1 MIMQTINLNNNTL
14 TINEKVCLLI
24 TKDVMTIIPYEKNT
38 ITNYIEAYGNN
49 QMIRLI
55 VLPKEEAYAA
65 RAKLYTME
73 HLMRQGMDYYQK
85 SCNELI
91 WYTANQIPRIHNNE
105 EDFIDSSELLQ
116 PIKFLG

>member
-1 MIMQTINLNNNTL
+1 MQTINLSNNTL
-14 TINEKVCLLI
+14 TVEEKVCLLI
-24 TKDVMTIIPYEKNT
+24 TEEAMTIIPYERNT

-49 QMIRLI
+49 QLIRLI
-55 VLPKEEAYAA
+55 VLPKEEAYAV
-65 RAKLYTME
+65 RAKLHVME
-73 HLMRQGMDYYQK
+73 HFMQHGNDYYQK

-105 EDFIDSSELLQ
+105 KDFIDSSELFQ

>member
-1 MIMQTINLNNNTL
+1 MQTINLNNNTL
-14 TINEKVCLLI
+14 TIDEKVCLLI

-49 QMIRLI
+49 QMIKLI
-55 VLPKEEAYAA
+55 VLPKEDAYAA

>member
-14 TINEKVCLLI
+14 TIDEKVCLLI

-55 VLPKEEAYAA
+55 VLPKEDAYAA

-116 PIKFLG
+116 PIKFLE

>member
-1 MIMQTINLNNNTL
+1 MQTINLNNNTL
-14 TINEKVCLLI
+14 TIDEKVCLLI

-55 VLPKEEAYAA
+55 VLPKEDAYAA

-116 PIKFLG
+116 PIKFLE

>member
-14 TINEKVCLLI
+14 TIDEKVCLLI

-105 EDFIDSSELLQ
+105 EDFIDSTELLQ

>member
-1 MIMQTINLNNNTL
+1 MQTINLSNTTL
-14 TINEKVCLLI
+14 TVEEKVCLLI
-24 TKDVMTIIPYEKNT
+24 TEEAMTIIPYERNT

-49 QMIRLI
+49 QMIRMI
-55 VLPKEEAYAA
+55 VLPKEDAYAA

-91 WYTANQIPRIHNNE
+91 WYTANQIPRNHNYE
-105 EDFIDSSELLQ
+105 KDFIDSSELLQ